1 MRSPMRFAR
10 FFSVL
15 LFASRAYA
23 IDWNADLDTLQ
34 RELPKIHPNA
44 FHATTAEK
52 FNSDIASLRA
62 STATLPPHFVAAE
75 IARIVASI
83 GDGHTRLTLPVD
95 PNAGFFS
102 GHTPTKLPDD
112 PALRFHHLPV
122 RFAWFADGLVIT
134 SAANRSLIGH
144 RVSRIGTKS
153 VEEAVKAMDPLAAA

>member
-1 MRSPMRFAR
+1 MRSIGTPTSTHCNVSCRRF
-10 FFSVL
+10 
-15 LFASRAYA
+15 
-23 IDWNADLDTLQ
+23 I
-34 RELPKIHPNA
+34 PNA

-62 STATLPPHFVAAE
+62 SAPTLPPHFVAAE

-112 PALRFHHLPV
+112 PALRFRHLPV
-122 RFAWFADGLVIT
+122 RFTWLSDGIFVT
-134 SAANRSLIGH
+134 SAANHELIGK
-144 RVSRIGTKS
+144 RVLRIGSKKI
-153 VEEAVKAMDPLAAA
+153 EDAVTAIAPLASDR